1 MDIHAAF
8 VGLILLQLIVCS
20 AASNKPLHYQPEQI
34 HLSYGDDPTQMVVTW
49 VTLNQT
55 NSTIVEYG
63 QASLNYMAPGI
74 ETLYIDNGSER
85 RHIYMHRV
93 ILTQLEPGQKYI
105 YHCGGLKGW
114 SGIFFFR
121 AMKYGQNWSPKL
133 AVYGDMG
140 NVNGR
145 SVPRLQE
152 GAQRGLFDA
161 ILHVGDFAYNM
172 ETDNA
177 RMGDNF
183 MRQIEPIAAYI
194 PYMVCPGNHE
204 EAYNFSNY
212 KSRFSM
218 PKNGDGENMFYSFNM
233 GPAHIISFSS
243 EVYYYYVDYRS
254 IDYQYRWLKKDLQE
268 ANLPENRAKRP
279 WIIAMAH
286 KPMYCS
292 NSDDPGMCNN
302 KSNLVRV
309 GMPLEPTKG
318 LEDLLCNYGVD
329 IYFSAHEHSY
339 ERILPVYDYL
349 VMNGSTKKPYE
360 NPRATVHIVTGSAGN
375 VEGQD
380 PFMQL
385 PVQYTA
391 FHSDD
396 YGYTLTTIRN
406 KTHIHL
412 EQVSDDQGGTIIDN
426 IWIVKNKNHPNF
438 KCKKIR
444 N

>member
-1 MDIHAAF
+1 MSISGAF
-8 VGLILLQLIVCS
+8 VGVTLLHLIVCS
-20 AASNKPLHYQPEQI
+20 AMADGPFYYQPEQV

-49 VTLNQT
+49 VTMSET
-55 NSTIVEYG
+55 NSSMVEYG
-63 QASLNYMAPGI
+63 QDSLKYMVPGT
-74 ETLYIDNGSER
+74 ETLFIDGGSEQ

-93 ILTQLEPGQKYI
+93 TLTQLDPGQKYR

-114 SGIFFFR
+114 SGIFFFK
-121 AMKYGQNWSPKL
+121 AMKSGQNWSPKL

-145 SVPRLQE
+145 SIPRLQE
-152 GAQRGLFDA
+152 GAQRGFFDA
-161 ILHVGDFAYNM
+161 VLHVGDLAYNM
-172 ETDNA
+172 DTDNA
-177 RMGDNF
+177 RMGDAF

-218 PKNGDGENMFYSFNM
+218 PKNGDGENMLYSFNI

-243 EVYYYYVDYRS
+243 EVYYYYVDYHYT
-254 IDYQYRWLKKDLQE
+254 DYQYNWLKKDLEE

-292 NSDDPGMCNN
+292 NNDDPTMCNN
-302 KSNLVRV
+302 KTNPVRV
-309 GMPLEPTKG
+309 GPAFEPEKG
-318 LEDLLCNYGVD
+318 LENLLCNYGVD

-339 ERILPVYDYL
+339 ERIFPIYDF
-349 VMNGSTKKPYE
+349 VVKNGSTKNPYK

-380 PFMQL
+380 PFMKM
-385 PVQYTA
+385 PVDYSA
-391 FHSDD
+391 FQSDD
-396 YGYTLTTIRN
+396 YGYTLTTIHN
-406 KTHIHL
+406 NTHIHL
-412 EQVSDDQGGTIIDN
+412 EQVSDDKGGVVIDD
-426 IWIVKNKNHPNF
+426 IWLTKNQDRPNF

-444 N
+444 R